1 MPHYTQ
7 LQRDQLCRISALT
20 EAGASATAIAK
31 QLCLSRSTLYREW
44 SRCGGRGR
52 YDVEAAIE
60 QRRQARAGGANN
72 ARIYD
77 DAAWAQVNASL
88 QNAWSPDSISGRNR
102 ALPEVGAARL
112 PCRSRIY
119 VWAHAQD
126 APWWKE
132 KRIRRY
138 GARGGKPAIGRNG
151 APEGHW
157 RARLNSIEARPDAIN
172 QRIEARH
179 WELDSVVGLQRESTR
194 LLVAVE
200 RLSLLTRIGFL
211 PRCSAVAVAKAVAG
225 WRGKTKHSRAL
236 FASFTP
242 DQGTEFAR
250 LETVFPAE
258 QVYLCHKH
266 SPWEK
271 GRVEQTNGLIR
282 YYVPKGQS
290 MSDLTPEKVQWIEDQ
305 LNNRPRASLGYLT
318 PNEVASLEQSS
329 CPASY
334 RKPPCVTSRRFAKFS
349 RNDAPNGSPL
359 PLRER
364 GWGSD
369 SGAVRD

>member
-1 MPHYTQ
+1 MSHYTQ
-7 LQRDQLCRISALT
+7 LQRDQLCAISALT
-20 EAGASATAIAK
+20 EAGASAMAIAK
-31 QLCLSRSTLYREW
+31 QLGLSRSTLYREW
-44 SRCGGRGR
+44 GRCGGRAHYELER
-52 YDVEAAIE
+52 AVK
-60 QRRQARAGGANN
+60 QRADARAGGANN

-77 DAAWAQVNASL
+77 ASAWSQINTAL
-88 QNAWSPDSISGRNR
+88 QNAWSPGSISGRRR
-102 ALPEVGAARL
+102 ALPAPGEQPL

-138 GARGGKPAIGRNG
+138 GPRGGKPAMGRNG

-157 RARLNSIEARPDAIN
+157 RTRLNSIEARPEPIN
-172 QRIEARH
+172 QRIEFRH
-179 WELDSVVGLQRESTR
+179 WELDTVVGLQQQSCR
-194 LLVAVE
+194 LLVATE
-200 RLSLLTRIGFL
+200 RLSLLTRIAFL
-211 PRCSAVAVAKAVAG
+211 PRCSALAVAKAVAG
-225 WRGKTKHSRAL
+225 WRGKTKQQRMM

-242 DQGTEFAR
+242 DQGSEFAR

-290 MSDLTPEKVQWIEDQ
+290 MSDLTEEKVAWIEDQ

-318 PNEVASLEQSS
+318 PNEVAFLERPS
-329 CPASY
+329 CP
-334 RKPPCVTSRRFAKFS
+334 TS
-349 RNDAPNGSPL
+349 
-359 PLRER
+359 
-364 GWGSD
+364 
-369 SGAVRD
+369 

>member
-1 MPHYTQ
+1 MSRYTQ
-7 LQRDQLCRISALT
+7 LQRDQLCSISALT
-20 EAGASATAIAK
+20 QAGVTAVAIAK
-31 QLCLSRSTLYREW
+31 QLGLSRSTLYREW
-44 SRCGGRGR
+44 SRCGGRAR
-52 YDVEAAIE
+52 YDVNVAVE
-60 QRRQARAGGANN
+60 QRGLARAGGANN

-77 DAAWAQVNASL
+77 EAAWAEVHASL
-88 QNAWSPDSISGRNR
+88 QNAWSPDSIAGRRR
-102 ALPEVGAARL
+102 ALPAEGEQAL

-126 APWWKE
+126 APWWKD

-138 GARGGKPAIGRNG
+138 GPRGGRPAIGRNG

-157 RARLNSIEARPDAIN
+157 RARLNSIEARPESIN
-172 QRIEARH
+172 QRTEFRH
-179 WELDSVVGLQRESTR
+179 WELDTVVGLQRESTR

-211 PRCSAVAVAKAVAG
+211 PRCGALAVAKAVAG
-225 WRGKTKHSRAL
+225 WRGKTKRSRSM

-242 DQGTEFAR
+242 DQGSEFAR
-250 LETVFPAE
+250 LETVFSAE

-290 MSDLTPEKVQWIEDQ
+290 MSDLTEEKVAWIESQ
-305 LNNRPRASLGYLT
+305 LNNRPRPSLGYLT

-329 CPASY
+329 CPTSCW
-334 RKPPCVTSRRFAKFS
+334 KPPY
-349 RNDAPNGSPL
+349 L
-359 PLRER
+359 PLAH
-364 GWGSD
+364 D
-369 SGAVRD
+369 

>member
-1 MPHYTQ
+1 MSHYTQ
-7 LQRDQLCRISALT
+7 LQRDQLCAISALS
-20 EAGASATAIAK
+20 ASGASAVAIAK
-31 QLCLSRSTLYREW
+31 QLGLSRSTLYREW
-44 SRCGGRGR
+44 SRCGGRAR
-52 YDVEAAIE
+52 YDVDAAVK
-60 QRRQARAGGANN
+60 QRGRARAGGADN

-77 DAAWAQVNASL
+77 EAAWAEVNASL
-88 QNAWSPDSISGRNR
+88 QTAWSPDSIAGRRR
-102 ALPEVGAARL
+102 ALPDAGQRPL

-126 APWWKE
+126 APWWRE

-138 GARGGKPAIGRNG
+138 GPRGAKPAIGRNG

-157 RARLNSIEARPDAIN
+157 RARLNSIEARPEPIN
-172 QRIEARH
+172 QRTEFRH
-179 WELDSVVGLQRESTR
+179 WEIDTVVGLQRQSAR

-200 RLSLLTRIGFL
+200 RLTLLTRIGFL

-225 WRGKTKHSRAL
+225 WRGNTKHSRAL

-242 DQGTEFAR
+242 DQGSEFAR

-258 QVYLCHKH
+258 QVYLCHQH

-282 YYVPKGQS
+282 HYVPKGQS
-290 MSDLTPEKVQWIEDQ
+290 MSELTEEKVAWIENQ

-329 CPASY
+329 CPAS
-334 RKPPCVTSRRFAKFS
+334 
-349 RNDAPNGSPL
+349 
-359 PLRER
+359 
-364 GWGSD
+364 
-369 SGAVRD
+369 